1 MLVHRTDNPP
11 TRRTL
16 SEFPGHQQAD
26 RLIFGR
32 GSSEPRIRMGTIF
45 LLSFPPAA
53 RVRSATLAVGFVLV
67 CLAMVAGWS
76 GHGLAADEPGMAP
89 TDLDPGQPEVTRD
102 EWRQRLEEAKRRSK
116 EVARDRREHPELY
129 APIPEDPAIVAT
141 ERLLNDESLRNGDI
155 VSTKSGLFVYR
166 GRGDLP
172 RRSEDFVP
180 VPRRQ

>member
-1 MLVHRTDNPP
+1 M
-11 TRRTL
+11 
-16 SEFPGHQQAD
+16 G
-26 RLIFGR
+26 LIFL
-32 GSSEPRIRMGTIF
+32 PLF
-45 LLSFPPAA
+45 LLAA
-53 RVRSATLAVGFVLV
+53 RVRSATPAVGFILV

-89 TDLDPGQPEVTRD
+89 GDLDPGPPEVTRD
-102 EWRQRLEEAKRRSK
+102 EWRQQLEEAKRRSK

-166 GRGDLP
+166 GHGDLP